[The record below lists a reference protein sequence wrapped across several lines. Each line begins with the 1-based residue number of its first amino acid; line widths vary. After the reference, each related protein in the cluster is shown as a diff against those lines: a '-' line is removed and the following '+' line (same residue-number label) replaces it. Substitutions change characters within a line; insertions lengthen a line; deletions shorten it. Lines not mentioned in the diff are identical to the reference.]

1 MPHVA
6 EAVGTIPGS
15 QEAVSTNA
23 IHWDPLVNDISDTIP
38 RYFCNPETAGQHPTQ
53 ECRGGRRLRS
63 RRDVSGSL
71 WAVVSSTVTLCDNG
85 EDRQSDRG
93 PGEL

>member
-63 RRDVSGSL
+63 RRDVSVTSCR
-71 WAVVSSTVTLCDNG
+71 ASTNSKRCSRAQTCRDVDFITIN
-85 EDRQSDRG
+85 
-93 PGEL
+93 